1 VQFFQ
6 CGYAAVSGW
15 PGWRALVTSDSG
27 SQAWVDM
34 PGPGPDAFLSD
45 YAKGGELAAVPG
57 HGLLSNWQGSVLS

>member
-1 VQFFQ
+1 VPAWRVQFFQ

-15 PGWRALVTSDSG
+15 PGWRALVTSQGG

-45 YAKGGELAAVPG
+45 YAKGGEYNTLLAMACFFC
-57 HGLLSNWQGSVLS
+57 